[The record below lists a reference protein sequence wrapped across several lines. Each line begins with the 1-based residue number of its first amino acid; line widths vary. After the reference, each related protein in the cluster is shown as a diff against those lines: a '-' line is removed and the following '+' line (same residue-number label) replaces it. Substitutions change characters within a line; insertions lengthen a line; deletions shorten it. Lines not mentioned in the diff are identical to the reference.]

1 MGSTCVSNLCSND
14 VAFEQIDMKIPKRN
28 VLTLEKYGKG
38 AIARRNVQKMK
49 LNSIKEIAELKTP
62 IYPENG
68 KEEIVYTD

>member
-1 MGSTCVSNLCSND
+1 
-14 VAFEQIDMKIPKRN
+14 MKIPKRN

-62 IYPENG
+62 MYLEDG